1 MKVGF
6 TTWQKNRGFTIK
18 RIEMKP
24 ALVIVGNNT
33 PSSKP
38 KIIVASA
45 TAKYPTTS
53 VVVETN
59 ASSDSIR

>member
-1 MKVGF
+1 
-6 TTWQKNRGFTIK
+6 
-18 RIEMKP
+18 MKP

-45 TAKYPTTS
+45 TAKYPTAS